1 MVIYIPEKMMM
12 EVSSLEKLEVEVI
25 WFQLY
30 KYLLSTI
37 LLLGTV
43 TVITREV
50 ISDIVSFFCR
60 EEGNNSHKERR

>member
-1 MVIYIPEKMMM
+1 M

-43 TVITREV
+43 TVTV
-50 ISDIVSFFCR
+50 TT
-60 EEGNNSHKERR
+60 ERLLFYFNKYIII

>member
-43 TVITREV
+43 TVTV
-50 ISDIVSFFCR
+50 TT
-60 EEGNNSHKERR
+60 ERLLFYFNKYIII

>member
-1 MVIYIPEKMMM
+1 M

-43 TVITREV
+43 TVTT
-50 ISDIVSFFCR
+50 
-60 EEGNNSHKERR
+60 ERLLFYFNKYIII